1 MTGEDDLNDGLDYK
15 FEASEDEGVSVPKEN
30 EDQSDNEQKT
40 EQKEEEK
47 KFKSNKRKNTDKE
60 KLKEKKK
67 RKLEYDTAEKKNI
80 ATQTADIIAEKLAQK
95 VKRQNKKLSALELSD
110 LYISKSNIA
119 YTGDWKE
126 ERTLKNLPSFL
137 ENFIENDV
145 LSKSPKRLRAEAK
158 KAGKKDVKPEEKKGK
173 PARHEHCYALV
184 ISMSAIRACDVH
196 RATRSMEAGS
206 MKLISKNR
214 LKDDIKNLKSSRCR
228 ILAGTPGR
236 IKRILEVEKS
246 PLKGT
251 EIKAVICDC
260 YLDSKLQNLWDTP
273 DTIRTLRKI
282 IDGNKD
288 VRIYL
293 Y

>member
-1 MTGEDDLNDGLDYK
+1 
-15 FEASEDEGVSVPKEN
+15 
-30 EDQSDNEQKT
+30 
-40 EQKEEEK
+40 
-47 KFKSNKRKNTDKE
+47 
-60 KLKEKKK
+60 
-67 RKLEYDTAEKKNI
+67 
-80 ATQTADIIAEKLAQK
+80 
-95 VKRQNKKLSALELSD
+95 
-110 LYISKSNIA
+110 
-119 YTGDWKE
+119 
-126 ERTLKNLPSFL
+126 
-137 ENFIENDV
+137 
-145 LSKSPKRLRAEAK
+145 
-158 KAGKKDVKPEEKKGK
+158 
-173 PARHEHCYALV
+173 
-184 ISMSAIRACDVH
+184 MSAIRACDVH

-288 VRIYL
+288 VRIYYIKL
-293 Y
+293 DR